1 MTKENLLI
9 YDLDELFN
17 ILSEIKEILNFNIIN
32 INKDELQNINP
43 KEFGKYIILSKNNY
57 NIKNIFVIENLPI
70 KIEKLVENINIQF
83 LKNYYSEQSD
93 IDLIKYRLNLNS
105 RLIYNSKNKLN
116 ITQRETDIILFLK
129 NSIKPV
135 KTEELQKNVWGHK
148 SKLETHTV
156 ETHIYRLRKKFEE
169 KFNDNKFIKST
180 KSGYKI
186 I

>member
-1 MTKENLLI
+1 M
-9 YDLDELFN
+9 
-17 ILSEIKEILNFNIIN
+17 
-32 INKDELQNINP
+32 
-43 KEFGKYIILSKNNY
+43 
-57 NIKNIFVIENLPI
+57 
-70 KIEKLVENINIQF
+70 
-83 LKNYYSEQSD
+83 
-93 IDLIKYRLNLNS
+93 NLNS

-148 SKLETHTV
+148 SKLETH
-156 ETHIYRLRKKFEE
+156 IYRLRKKFEE